1 MSTRS
6 AKDRH
11 ADGEQNGFVASC
23 VGLRQGRY
31 PRRRT
36 FGSSVYR
43 VNRRIATL
51 VAALVPVVVLGV
63 TGSVVTVPFAALG
76 PGPTYNTLGDVDGVP
91 VVQIDGTDVDPTAG
105 HLNMTT
111 VAVRDQLNLFEAL
124 GFWASGRQG
133 LVPREEVYP
142 PDKSKEEV
150 QEGNQADFEQSE
162 SSAELAALHHL
173 DLPVSLSVTSVAQD
187 GPAAGV
193 LNIGDTLVAVGGTPV
208 STAGAVREAVSAKAP
223 GDSLDIDYVRDGA
236 PRTGSVVL
244 GARPDDPSK
253 GYLGVTPEEQ
263 PDVPFDVKFNLADVG
278 GPSAGL
284 MFSLAVVDKLSP
296 GELSNGE
303 FVAGTGTIDAAG
315 TVGPI
320 GGIPYKLIAARE
332 AGATTFLVPDANC
345 GEAQQNVPDGLR
357 LVRVESLD
365 NAIDSLRAIG
375 SGEDVPT
382 CS

>member
-1 MSTRS
+1 M
-6 AKDRH
+6 
-11 ADGEQNGFVASC
+11 
-23 VGLRQGRY
+23 
-31 PRRRT
+31 
-36 FGSSVYR
+36 
-43 VNRRIATL
+43 
-51 VAALVPVVVLGV
+51 PVVVLGV

-76 PGPTYNTLGDVDGVP
+76 PGPTYNTLGDVDGTP
-91 VVQIDGTDVDPTAG
+91 VVQIDGTDVDPTTG

-124 GFWASGRQG
+124 GFWASGRNG

-142 PDKSKEEV
+142 PDKTKEEV

-173 DLPVSLSVTSVAQD
+173 NLPVALAVASVAAD

-193 LNIGDTLVAVGGTPV
+193 LNVGDILVSVGGTPV
-208 STAGAVREAVSAKAP
+208 ATAAAVREVVSSRAP
-223 GDSLDIDYVRDGA
+223 GDTVPIEFVRDGVS
-236 PRTGSVVL
+236 RTGTVVL
-244 GARPDDPSK
+244 GARPDDDSQ
-253 GYLGVTPEEQ
+253 GYLGVTPEER
-263 PDVPFDVKFNLADVG
+263 PTAPFEVKFNLADVG

-303 FVAGTGTIDAAG
+303 FVAGTGTIDADG

-320 GGIPYKLIAARE
+320 GGIKYKLIAARE

-345 GEAQQNVPDGLR
+345 SEARQGVPDGLR

-365 NAIDSLRAIG
+365 SAIDSLDALG
-375 SGEDVPT
+375 SGEQAPS
-382 CS
+382 CG

>member
-1 MSTRS
+1 M
-6 AKDRH
+6 
-11 ADGEQNGFVASC
+11 
-23 VGLRQGRY
+23 
-31 PRRRT
+31 
-36 FGSSVYR
+36 
-43 VNRRIATL
+43 NRRIATL

-91 VVQIDGTDVDPTAG
+91 VVEIDGTDVDPTAG

-150 QEGNQADFEQSE
+150 QEGNQADFEESE

-173 DLPVSLSVTSVAQD
+173 DLPVSLAVASVADD

-193 LNIGDTLVAVGGTPV
+193 LKVGDTLVSVGGTAV
-208 STAGAVREAVSAKAP
+208 ATASAVREAVSSRVP
-223 GDSLDIDYVRDGA
+223 GDSVDIEFVRDGTA
-236 PRTGSVVL
+236 QTGSVVL
-244 GARPDDPSK
+244 GARPDDGSM
-253 GYLGVTPEEQ
+253 GYLGVTPEER
-263 PDVPFDVKFNLADVG
+263 PGVPFEVKFNLADVG

-303 FVAGTGTIDAAG
+303 FVAGTGTIDADG

-357 LVRVESLD
+357 LVRVQTLGS
-365 NAIDSLRAIG
+365 AIDSLQAIG
-375 SGEDVPT
+375 SGGDAPS

>member
-1 MSTRS
+1 M
-6 AKDRH
+6 
-11 ADGEQNGFVASC
+11 
-23 VGLRQGRY
+23 
-31 PRRRT
+31 
-36 FGSSVYR
+36 
-43 VNRRIATL
+43 NRRIATL
-51 VAALVPVVVLGV
+51 VAALLPVVVLGV

-76 PGPTYNTLGDVDGVP
+76 PGPTYNTLGDV
-91 VVQIDGTDVDPTAG
+91 VVQIDGTEVDPTAG

-150 QEGNQADFEQSE
+150 QEGNQADFEQSD

-173 DLPVSLSVTSVAQD
+173 DLPVSLAVASVADD
-187 GPAAGV
+187 GPAVGV
-193 LNIGDTLVAVGGTPV
+193 LNVGDTLVSVGDTPV
-208 STAGAVREAVSAKAP
+208 ATASAVREAVSSRAP
-223 GDSLDIDYVRDGA
+223 GDSVEIEYVRDGIT
-236 PRTGSVVL
+236 RTGSVVL
-244 GARPDDPSK
+244 GARPDDDTL

-263 PDVPFDVKFNLADVG
+263 PDVPFEVKFNLADVG

-303 FVAGTGTIDAAG
+303 FVAGTGTIDAEG

-365 NAIDSLRAIG
+365 SAVDSLQAIG
-375 SGEDVPT
+375 SGGDAPS